1 MTSNELW
8 ARVEEILTRHDLL
21 THPYYQAWSKGEL
34 THDNLA
40 FYASQYYEHVSAF
53 PTYLT
58 ALHARQPEGPVRR
71 AILANAAD
79 EEGID
84 AGGRSHAAIWKQ
96 FESGMK
102 EKSANT
108 VEAAIQPEMNQL
120 VSTYRELA
128 SEASLPKALGA
139 LYAYE
144 SQVPRV
150 ASEKLKGLKEL
161 YRADNRTCEYFALH
175 RVADVHHSRVWQ
187 ELIDTC
193 VAQDPQCVDEILDGV
208 STGAKALWAAL
219 DGIEQAR
226 TAVFSVN

>member
-8 ARVEEILTRHDLL
+8 VRVEEILTRHDLL
-21 THPYYQAWSKGEL
+21 THPYYQAWSRGEL

-40 FYASQYYEHVSAF
+40 FYAAQYYEHVSAF

-71 AILANAAD
+71 SILANAVD

-102 EKSANT
+102 EKSAGAAD
-108 VEAAIQPEMNQL
+108 AAIQPEMNQL

-128 SEASLPKALGA
+128 SEGALPKVLGA

-150 ASEKLKGLKEL
+150 AAEKLNGLKNL
-161 YRADNRTCEYFALH
+161 YGADNRTCEYFALH
-175 RVADVHHSRVWQ
+175 RIADVHHSKVWRQ
-187 ELIDTC
+187 LIDGC
-193 VAQDPQCVDEILDGV
+193 LEQDPQCADQVLDGV
-208 STGAKALWAAL
+208 ITGARSLWAAL
-219 DGIEQAR
+219 DGIERAR